1 MSITSTQLPF
11 QNSEFRIQN
20 SAPRAFTLIE
30 LLLVLFILTLVVAI
44 VGPQLRGFSAGRTI
58 KNNATSILAMTHYA
72 RTQSVTQGLV
82 YRLNYDPLTRKLW
95 VSYQSGNSDVKPPN
109 DFATP
114 LQLADGI
121 KIDTDIPSKQDG
133 GQYIEFR
140 PTGRTEPATITLID
154 NLGGTVQIACSSA
167 TELFRIVPP
176 GEVTK

>member
-1 MSITSTQLPF
+1 MRQ
-11 QNSEFRIQN
+11 RI
-20 SAPRAFTLIE
+20 SHPAFTLIE

-44 VGPQLRGFSAGRTI
+44 VGPQLRGFSAGRNT
-58 KNNATSILAMTHYA
+58 KNAATSILAMTHYA

-82 YRLNYDPLTRKLW
+82 YRLNFDPQTKTLW
-95 VSYQSGNSDVKPPN
+95 ISYQQGTRDIKPPN

-121 KIDTDIPSKQDG
+121 KVDTDIPSKQDG

-140 PTGRTEPATITLID
+140 PTGRTEPATITLTD
-154 NLGGTVQIACSSA
+154 SLGSIVQIACSSA

-176 GEVTK
+176 DEVTK